1 MLHVCKVYF
10 LLLSLY
16 FHLADVTFII
26 FLEAQQLY
34 ILGIEM
40 FEDEDSDDNES
51 IQWEQEPETLGK
63 GIFKYTQSYEEKNYL
78 ILPTFFKIGTYEI
91 IKILGYG
98 FI

>member
-63 GIFKYTQSYEEKNYL
+63 GNFYIYSKL
-78 ILPTFFKIGTYEI
+78 
-91 IKILGYG
+91 
-98 FI
+98 